1 MMPRLPFSIL
11 FVALTVAALPAA
23 SFAQDQVDPQFEKI
37 DFANGLFQ
45 RGLYDMAANEY
56 REFIRKHPESAHTH
70 EALFGLAESYF
81 FNKNYERAAQHYK
94 EYTVQFINRDK
105 IQLARLRLAQC
116 QVNQNQFD
124 AALEAVDAISE
135 DGLDEEWLQ
144 KKYYVLAQVHDAK
157 GDADAA
163 VKQYQKA
170 AAVDPSS
177 TTALEATIKLGEI
190 YKSRNEYAAA
200 VDAFQRATVN
210 ASDNAIKGIALYKQA
225 ETAFLSGDY
234 EISADLF
241 AEVVDLNPD
250 AALVEDAIS
259 NLLLALFNVP
269 AYNAVIK
276 RAEHYQDK
284 LTPGG
289 RLFDVRYVTARSLKQ
304 LGQYDAALT
313 TIDQA
318 LGLEGLSGEQKNK
331 AVDVKVEI
339 LFLSRK
345 YADVIELID
354 TAWADAEAYAEKGI
368 FFKAESEYSLANF
381 ETAHGLYGR
390 LLETYPETEYK
401 SEALYGLAHAKNAL
415 GKEAEAAA
423 LFEEYFASADDE
435 GKKKEALF
443 NQILL
448 KSKVQDYQKAIADSL
463 EFLKAY
469 PDDKN
474 VGRVRFLLGSMYSET
489 KQYDQAIATF
499 EHIVQR
505 DLENPKRLE
514 SMFLLAY
521 NLQLAERL
529 DDALAFYRQVPRGE
543 DAALYYSAL
552 KNMALI
558 HLERQEF
565 NKAIMLLK
573 EIVETYDE
581 NDLKIDMYLWIAEKS
596 LEAKSYKTVLTVLD
610 KAESKLTTEEDRQA
624 LAYFRGAAYQEQ
636 GQCQSALAE
645 YEEVVNIETERLFV
659 PKAYLGMARCLMTI
673 NHIDAA
679 KAVLDTV
686 LLSYA
691 DEAEISLKARFEMG
705 GLLEKKEQ
713 LEEAAKFYMLVA
725 VLYNDPWYSP
735 ESLFRAGRIFEQ
747 LDKLNDARNVYQEII
762 QLYTKSHRFNEA
774 QKRLAALNS

>member
-1 MMPRLPFSIL
+1 MKPRLALSII
-11 FVALTVAALPAA
+11 FVILTLVVLPAA
-23 SFAQDQVDPQFEKI
+23 AQNQVDPQFEKI

-45 RGLYDMAANEY
+45 RGLYDMAASEY
-56 REFIRKHPESAHTH
+56 REFIRQNPDSPHTH
-70 EALFGLAESYF
+70 EALFGMAESYF
-81 FNKNYERAAQHYK
+81 FNKNYERAGQHYK
-94 EYTVQFINRDK
+94 EYTLQFANRDK
-105 IQLARLRLAQC
+105 IQLARLRLGQC
-116 QVNQNQFD
+116 HINRQQFD
-124 AALEAVDAISE
+124 AALEAVNAISE
-135 DGLDEEWLQ
+135 DGLEEEWLQ
-144 KKYYVLAQVHDAK
+144 KKYYVLAQVYEARGNTD
-157 GDADAA
+157 GA
-163 VKQYQKA
+163 VEQYQKA
-170 AAVDPSS
+170 ALIDPSS
-177 TTALEATIKLGEI
+177 STALEATIKLGDI
-190 YKSRNEYAAA
+190 YKARGEHAAA

-210 ASDNAIKGIALYKQA
+210 ATDNAFKGIALYKQA

-234 EISADLF
+234 EVSADLF

-250 AALVEDAIS
+250 KALVEDAVS

-304 LGQYDAALT
+304 LNQYDAALAE
-313 TIDQA
+313 IDRA
-318 LGLEGLSGEQKNK
+318 LTLEGLTTDQKNK

-354 TAWADAEAYAEKGI
+354 ESWKGQEAYAEKGM

-381 ETAHGLYGR
+381 EAAHGLYAQ
-390 LLETYPETEYK
+390 LLEKYHATEYK

-448 KSKVQDYQKAIADSL
+448 KSKVKDYDKAISDSL

-499 EHIVQR
+499 EQIVQR

-521 NLQLAERL
+521 NLQLAQRL
-529 DDALAFYRQVPRGE
+529 DDALAFYRQVPKGE
-543 DAALYYSAL
+543 DTALYYSAL

-558 HLERQEF
+558 HLDRQEYE
-565 NKAIMLLK
+565 KAILLLK
-573 EIVETYDE
+573 EIIETYDE

-596 LEAKSYKTVLTVLD
+596 LEAKSYNTVLAVLK
-610 KAESKLTTEEDRQA
+610 KAESKLTTDEDRQA

-636 GQCQSALAE
+636 GQCQSALTE
-645 YEEVVNIETERLFV
+645 YDKVVNIESERLFV

-691 DEAEISLKARFEMG
+691 DEAEISLKARFQMG
-705 GLLEKKEQ
+705 SLLEKKEQ

-735 ESLFRAGRIFEQ
+735 ESLFRAGKIFEQ
-747 LDKLNDARNVYQEII
+747 LNKLNDARNVYQEII